1 MSGFLGFLIDGAM
14 YAAWLFLI
22 AVGLTLIFGVM
33 GILNMAHGS
42 FYAFGA
48 YTAAMAVGVWLG
60 TGRAPLV
67 SYLVLIVAGIVA
79 GVVLGAL
86 VDRGLLR
93 FLRGGSQ
100 PRCSS

>member
-14 YAAWLFLI
+14 YAACLFLI

-48 YTAAMAVGVWLG
+48 YKAAMAVGVWLG
-60 TGRAPLV
+60 TGMARME
-67 SYLVLIVAGIVA
+67 
-79 GVVLGAL
+79 
-86 VDRGLLR
+86 
-93 FLRGGSQ
+93 
-100 PRCSS
+100 